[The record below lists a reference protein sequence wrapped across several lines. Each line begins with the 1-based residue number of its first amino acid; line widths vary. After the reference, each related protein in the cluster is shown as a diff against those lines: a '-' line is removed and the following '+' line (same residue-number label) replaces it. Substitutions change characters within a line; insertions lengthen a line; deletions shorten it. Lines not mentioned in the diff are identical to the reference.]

1 MSEQRINGAIDRI
14 ERALIR
20 IEVQA
25 SRARASEEL
34 SENHKKLK
42 SRVAASLA
50 QLDGLIE
57 SLEK

>member
-20 IEVQA
+20 IEVQTA
-25 SRARASEEL
+25 RARGSGDLTASHE
-34 SENHKKLK
+34 KLK
-42 SRVAASLA
+42 ARVSASLS

-57 SLEK
+57 SLEG

>member
-34 SENHKKLK
+34 SENHEKLK

>member
-34 SENHKKLK
+34 LENHEKLK

>member
-25 SRARASEEL
+25 GRARGSQEL
-34 SENHKKLK
+34 AENHERLK

-57 SLEK
+57 GLEK

>member
-34 SENHKKLK
+34 SEHHEKLK

>member
-25 SRARASEEL
+25 SRARASEKL
-34 SENHKKLK
+34 SENHEKLK